1 MSALVIFILALI
13 FLLLFIV
20 LSITTILLFRA
31 LREVRPMSE
40 QSQIETTDVEG
51 LDVAAHLAEVIQCE
65 TISGETKKPDVVEA
79 FQEMQSV
86 LRRNFP
92 LLHNTLHLD
101 VVDHF
106 SLLYTWQ
113 GEQPQLDPVLLA
125 AHQDVV
131 PVDPNTLSAW
141 DYPPFSGAIADGYV
155 WGRGTMDVKCQLIT
169 VMEAVELL
177 LQSGYRPQRTIYLA
191 FGHDEETGGQGAAHI
206 LELLKLREVKL
217 AAVLDEGGGVTEGT
231 LPEVEIP
238 LALIGT
244 VEKGSLTLELSVE
257 EPPGHSSAPPQ
268 HTSIGILA
276 KALTRLEVSPMPA
289 NLRQIEPMFSAIQP
303 YLPFYLRLSF
313 ANLWLFG
320 RLLRRRLEKNPQSNA
335 LIRTTS
341 AITMINA
348 GIKVNILPPKATAL
362 VNYRLLPGD
371 SVEQVISHTRRAVA
385 DKRVNIRQHSPGRPA
400 SKVSR
405 TDSQAFRTLSSVV
418 RGVFGD
424 IPVAPFL
431 VLGATDARQY
441 TQISDDVYRFSPFR
455 ATAADMGRVHGIN
468 ERISVNNL
476 ELMVKFFQQL
486 IRVWGE
492 NTL

>member
-1 MSALVIFILALI
+1 MNALFIFILTLI
-13 FLLLFIV
+13 FLLLFLILAV
-20 LSITTILLFRA
+20 ITILLLRAFR
-31 LREVRPMSE
+31 EGRPMLE
-40 QSQIETTDVEG
+40 QNQKNTLPVEG

-65 TISGETKKPDVVEA
+65 TISGETRDPRVVEA

-86 LRRNFP
+86 LGRNFP

-131 PVDPNTLSAW
+131 PVDSNSLSAW

-155 WGRGTMDVKCQLIT
+155 WGRGTMDVKCQMIT
-169 VMEAVELL
+169 IMEAIEML
-177 LQSGYRPQRTIYLA
+177 LQSGYQPQRTIYLA
-191 FGHDEETGGQGAAHI
+191 FGHDEETSGQGAAHI
-206 LELLKLREVKL
+206 LELLKLHNIKL
-217 AAVLDEGGGVTEGT
+217 AAVLDEGGAVTQGT
-231 LPEVEIP
+231 LPEVDIP

-257 EPPGHSSAPPQ
+257 DAPGHSSAPPQ

-276 KALTRLEVSPMPA
+276 QGLTRLEVSPMPA
-289 NLRQIEPMFSAIQP
+289 NMRHIEPMFSAIRP

-313 ANLWLFG
+313 ANPWLFG
-320 RLLRRRLEKNPQSNA
+320 GILKRRWQKNPQSNA

-341 AITMINA
+341 AITMMQA
-348 GIKVNILPPKATAL
+348 GIRINVLPPKATAL

-371 SVEQVISHTRRAVA
+371 SVEEVISHTRRAIA
-385 DKRVNIRQHSPGRPA
+385 DERISIRQHSPGRPA

-405 TDSQAFRTLSSVV
+405 TDSKAFHTLSDVV
-418 RGVFGD
+418 RGIFGD

-441 TQISDDVYRFSPFR
+441 TQISNNVYRFSPFR
-455 ATAADMGRVHGIN
+455 ATARDMGRVHGIN
-468 ERISVNNL
+468 ERISIENL
-476 ELMVKFFQQL
+476 ELMVKFFQLL
-486 IRVWGE
+486 IHVWGE
-492 NTL
+492 DTI